1 MLAVHSYPSR
11 KHKPTRTDNAADD
24 NNKYKVNGILN
35 ARISSQKLQY
45 RVKWLGFKYDLK
57 WYNARNFKSSPYK
70 LCDFYSVN
78 RTYPGP
84 PKRLGI

>member
-24 NNKYKVNGILN
+24 NNKYKVHGILN

-57 WYNARNFKSSPYK
+57 
-70 LCDFYSVN
+70 
-78 RTYPGP
+78 
-84 PKRLGI
+84 